1 MINNQVWLVTGASR
15 GSGFELVSLLLKKGK
30 SVVATSRNKNT
41 LIELF
46 GSENERFLPVEL
58 TLTDENDIKKVLH
71 KTLQKFDRIDV
82 LVNNAGFMR
91 AGAIEDTPD
100 EEVRE
105 CFDVN
110 VFGTL
115 NMCRQVVPIMRKQ
128 RSGYIINTSS
138 IAGIRTGAFEGIY
151 SGTKFAINGISR
163 ALSDEVEPF
172 GIHVTSIMPGF
183 IRTEFLNPTSLKLNY
198 DRTKNSPYEDL
209 YTERV
214 KIISQMDGKQPG
226 DPQKL
231 AQTLVEL
238 SEMRTPPKELML
250 GSDAIEIAKQV
261 YSEKIREYELNESL
275 SASIDF

>member
-1 MINNQVWLVTGASR
+1 MIDNQVWFVTGASR
-15 GSGFELVSLLLKKGK
+15 GSGYELVSLLLKEGK

-41 LIELF
+41 LVEIF
-46 GSENERFLPVEL
+46 GSENEKFLPVEL
-58 TLTDENDIKKVLH
+58 TLTDENDIKEVLH

-100 EEVRE
+100 AEVRE

-115 NMCRQVVPIMRKQ
+115 NMCRQVVPIMRNQ

-138 IAGIRTGAFEGIY
+138 IAGIYSGAFEGIY

-163 ALSDEVEPF
+163 ALSDELKPF

-183 IRTEFLNPTSLKLNY
+183 IRTEFLTPNSLKINY
-198 DRTKNSPYEDL
+198 DRTKNSPYEDI

-226 DPQKL
+226 DPKKL
-231 AQTLVEL
+231 AKTLVEL
-238 SEMRTPPKELML
+238 SEMKNPPKELML

-261 YSEKIREYELNESL
+261 YSEKIKEYEQNESL
-275 SASIDF
+275 SVSIDF